1 MLLRLVRR
9 LLGLGVS
16 LTLVLGVTTYV
27 GPQLSARS
35 MTGYLQVLDHAQ
47 TGHYAEADSISAS
60 LQRDWRALGD
70 GVARA
75 VADLQRGAARLTA
88 HR

>member
-1 MLLRLVRR
+1 
-9 LLGLGVS
+9 
-16 LTLVLGVTTYV
+16 
-27 GPQLSARS
+27 

-70 GVARA
+70 GVSRA
-75 VADLQRGAARLTA
+75 VADLQRGVARLTA